1 MHRRAT
7 GPKRKVSAV
16 YKFIRRDTE
25 SQSSDEDN
33 DDQTDDE
40 SLDYSTDVSVK
51 EDDVE
56 TDEDIDL
63 DTDTKSEEDLEP
75 GELDYVRQNTLI
87 PEEDFFKLL
96 ESFPSLSDFLEESED
111 MEAEDKAE
119 VIEEEEE
126 SIDYEG
132 GIFVDPL
139 TGEVRKKVIT
149 EPREYETEA
158 EEKSETKIDSMAE
171 PATGPDIE
179 HKITSSPGSEDFW
192 YEELD
197 ALYRSEEE
205 AAEIAL
211 KKVEEESNVE
221 AMFVD
226 KVEEPV
232 LITAQFDFE
241 AWQKIEE
248 TRIIEES
255 MGEFLVDVIK
265 MAIES
270 SERNN
275 AINQLYNNLN
285 KKKLMKELFKLR
297 SEQEHENWLR
307 TQLNRKCVEH
317 YNRKK
322 LYRTI
327 TEESTKVA
335 DYYNQKLYEQMIRL
349 DNLLSEEETVKAK
362 TENLI
367 LQLKKELEDLKALN
381 QNELENFENMILH
394 NIIRG
399 DCNHLRNSMRGPM
412 NNMARERKNI
422 SLLHRKIIAKQ
433 QIILSIKKKIA
444 DAENL
449 GDGLNISDYRS
460 IQHDISVLHGKIQ
473 GMFIKKKLNVI
484 LYNFLFYKIR
494 QREKDLV
501 KMRNTLNKD
510 IGQITHMRKK
520 RSILVQQTAMQ
531 REALKEFCEKR
542 DLVRVKL
549 DSLTHKRMRLRQ
561 QIRNATLQSGL
572 LSKPLLITDHED
584 AKKRVE
590 ALNEIIENL
599 RNKYELLEWRFQQL
613 NKC

>member
-1 MHRRAT
+1 MH
-7 GPKRKVSAV
+7 
-16 YKFIRRDTE
+16 
-25 SQSSDEDN
+25 
-33 DDQTDDE
+33 
-40 SLDYSTDVSVK
+40 
-51 EDDVE
+51 
-56 TDEDIDL
+56 
-63 DTDTKSEEDLEP
+63 
-75 GELDYVRQNTLI
+75 
-87 PEEDFFKLL
+87 
-96 ESFPSLSDFLEESED
+96 SDFLEESED
-111 MEAEDKAE
+111 MEAEHKAE

-171 PATGPDIE
+171 PATGPDTE

-205 AAEIAL
+205 AAELAL

-270 SERNN
+270 SE
-275 AINQLYNNLN
+275 
-285 KKKLMKELFKLR
+285 
-297 SEQEHENWLR
+297 
-307 TQLNRKCVEH
+307 
-317 YNRKK
+317 
-322 LYRTI
+322 
-327 TEESTKVA
+327 
-335 DYYNQKLYEQMIRL
+335 
-349 DNLLSEEETVKAK
+349 
-362 TENLI
+362 
-367 LQLKKELEDLKALN
+367 
-381 QNELENFENMILH
+381 
-394 NIIRG
+394 
-399 DCNHLRNSMRGPM
+399 
-412 NNMARERKNI
+412 
-422 SLLHRKIIAKQ
+422 
-433 QIILSIKKKIA
+433 
-444 DAENL
+444 
-449 GDGLNISDYRS
+449 
-460 IQHDISVLHGKIQ
+460 
-473 GMFIKKKLNVI
+473 
-484 LYNFLFYKIR
+484 

-590 ALNEIIENL
+590 ALNETIENL
-599 RNKYELLEWRFQQL
+599 RNKYELLEWRVQQL
-613 NKC
+613 NKR

>member
-1 MHRRAT
+1 MKISIWILT
-7 GPKRKVSAV
+7 PKAKKI
-16 YKFIRRDTE
+16 Y
-25 SQSSDEDN
+25 SQEN
-33 DDQTDDE
+33 W
-40 SLDYSTDVSVK
+40 
-51 EDDVE
+51 
-56 TDEDIDL
+56 I
-63 DTDTKSEEDLEP
+63 
-75 GELDYVRQNTLI
+75 I
-87 PEEDFFKLL
+87 
-96 ESFPSLSDFLEESED
+96 DFLEESED
-111 MEAEDKAE
+111 MEAEHKAE

-171 PATGPDIE
+171 PATGPDTE

-205 AAEIAL
+205 AAELAL

-473 GMFIKKKLNVI
+473 E
-484 LYNFLFYKIR
+484 
-494 QREKDLV
+494 REKDLV

-590 ALNEIIENL
+590 ALNETIENL
-599 RNKYELLEWRFQQL
+599 RNKYELLEWRVQQL
-613 NKC
+613 NKQLGPFTMEIPLQVALRICPILPQEKPNTVLNVDEAKNAGMQEDTAFLPKSDDDAPEEEKEKKCCAKAINSLSSDTSAEITTRIWLS

>member
-63 DTDTKSEEDLEP
+63 DTDTKSEEDLQP

-87 PEEDFFKLL
+87 PEKDFFKLL

-111 MEAEDKAE
+111 MEAEHKAE

-171 PATGPDIE
+171 PATGPDTE

-205 AAEIAL
+205 AAELAL

-473 GMFIKKKLNVI
+473 E
-484 LYNFLFYKIR
+484 
-494 QREKDLV
+494 REKDLV

-590 ALNEIIENL
+590 ALNETIENL
-599 RNKYELLEWRFQQL
+599 RNKYELLEWRVQQL
-613 NKC
+613 NKR

>member
-1 MHRRAT
+1 MKIST
-7 GPKRKVSAV
+7 WILTPKAKKI
-16 YKFIRRDTE
+16 Y
-25 SQSSDEDN
+25 SQEN
-33 DDQTDDE
+33 W
-40 SLDYSTDVSVK
+40 
-51 EDDVE
+51 
-56 TDEDIDL
+56 I
-63 DTDTKSEEDLEP
+63 
-75 GELDYVRQNTLI
+75 I
-87 PEEDFFKLL
+87 
-96 ESFPSLSDFLEESED
+96 FPSLSDFLEESED

-205 AAEIAL
+205 AAELAL

-473 GMFIKKKLNVI
+473 E
-484 LYNFLFYKIR
+484 
-494 QREKDLV
+494 REKDLV

-599 RNKYELLEWRFQQL
+599 RNKYELLEWRVQQL
-613 NKC
+613 NKR